1 MTTML
6 PRASY
11 RPVPQDGQG
20 AQSELRCGNVDFTR
34 PPSLRP
40 GSLVAVCAP
49 ASAFQRDELF
59 RGLAWL
65 RTRYRLRLTSSI
77 LARTGYTAGDDARRS
92 AELAAAM
99 VDPEVDAI
107 ICARG
112 GYGAMR
118 ILDDLP
124 WRAFVARPKW
134 LVGFSDITALHVMAN
149 SGRVCTLHGPNVTG
163 LGRSITATERVS
175 LIHALE
181 GLPLAPWTG
190 LVPLHRGAG
199 GVAARGPL
207 VGGNL
212 ALVVAM
218 AAANRLDLPKGAI
231 LAVEDVTERPYRLD
245 RMLTSLRLGGH
256 LSELSAIVLGGFTQ
270 CDQGPD
276 GVTAAEVL
284 AHCTAGLG
292 IPVVASA
299 PFGHG
304 APNRAFVLGATATL
318 DESTLRVG

>member
-1 MTTML
+1 ML

-20 AQSELRCGNVDFTR
+20 AQSELRCGSVELTR
-34 PPSLRP
+34 PPSLRH

-49 ASAFQRDELF
+49 ASPFDRDELF

-65 RTRYRLRLTSSI
+65 RTRYRLRLSSSI

-99 VDPEVDAI
+99 VDPEVEAI
-107 ICARG
+107 VCARG

-118 ILDDLP
+118 IIDDLP

-134 LVGFSDITALHVMAN
+134 LVGFSDVTALHVIAN
-149 SGRVCTLHGPNVTG
+149 SGGVCSLHAPNVTG
-163 LGRSITATERVS
+163 LGRPITASERAS
-175 LIHALE
+175 LVHALE
-181 GLPLAPWTG
+181 GLPIAPWTE
-190 LVPLHRGAG
+190 LQPVHRGPEG
-199 GVAARGPL
+199 IAARGPL

-212 ALVVAM
+212 ALLVAM
-218 AAANRLDLPKGAI
+218 AAGNRVELPKGAI
-231 LAVEDVTERPYRLD
+231 LAIEDVTERPYRID

-270 CDQGPD
+270 CDAGPD
-276 GVTAAEVL
+276 GVTALEVL
-284 AHCTAGLG
+284 ERCTAGLG

-304 APNRAFVLGATATL
+304 APNRAFVLGAAATL
-318 DESTLRVG
+318 EETALRFG